1 MPRVLSLTLARFI
14 GRNVV
19 LQLERG
25 KREEKERGMNSLN
38 FMPLDV
44 AEERLLDDTGINNDK
59 YGAKALNRA

>member
-1 MPRVLSLTLARFI
+1 
-14 GRNVV
+14 
-19 LQLERG
+19 
-25 KREEKERGMNSLN
+25 MNSLN

>member
-44 AEERLLDDTGINNDK
+44 AEERLLDDTGINNDEH
-59 YGAKALNRA
+59 GARALNRS

>member
-44 AEERLLDDTGINNDK
+44 AEERLLDDTGINNDEH
-59 YGAKALNRA
+59 GARTLNRS